1 MPVSAVCQN
10 PGPKVYHKSGNPMP
24 LCKSLVAS
32 RIITKVA
39 GQFWSES

>member
-39 GQFWSES
+39 GQFLE